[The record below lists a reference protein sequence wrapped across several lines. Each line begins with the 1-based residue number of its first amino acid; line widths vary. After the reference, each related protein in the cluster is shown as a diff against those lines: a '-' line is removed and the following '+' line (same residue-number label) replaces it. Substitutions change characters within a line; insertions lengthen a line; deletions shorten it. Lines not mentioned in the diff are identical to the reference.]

1 MVQENMSITLTPEQE
16 AWLNAR
22 VASGDFA
29 SVEEAARQLINERI
43 AERAAEASDDLA
55 WAKPFVEEARA
66 AVARG
71 EFVSLE
77 EYKAFNAAL
86 LASLRT

>member
-1 MVQENMSITLTPEQE
+1 MLLLNLLRKPMAITLTPEQE
-16 AWLNAR
+16 AWLNAH

-29 SVEEAARQLINERI
+29 SVEEAARQLIDERI
-43 AERAAEASDDLA
+43 AERAAEASDDLI

-77 EYKAFNAAL
+77 EHKAQ
-86 LASLRT
+86 

>member
-1 MVQENMSITLTPEQE
+1 MSITLTPEQE
-16 AWLNAR
+16 AWLTAH

-29 SVEEAARQLINERI
+29 SVEEAARQLIDERI
-43 AERAAEASDDLA
+43 AERATEESDDLA
-55 WAKPFVEEARA
+55 WAKPFVEKARA

-77 EYKAFNAAL
+77 EHKAYNAAL

>member
-1 MVQENMSITLTPEQE
+1 MSITLTPEQE
-16 AWLNAR
+16 AWLDAH

-29 SVEEAARQLINERI
+29 SIEDAARQLIDERI
-43 AERAAEASDDLA
+43 AERAAEENDDLA
-55 WAKPFVEEARA
+55 WARPSVDEARG

-77 EYKAFNAAL
+77 DHKAHNAAL
-86 LASLRT
+86 LACLRA

>member
-1 MVQENMSITLTPEQE
+1 MSITLTPEQE
-16 AWLNAR
+16 AWLNAH

-29 SVEEAARQLINERI
+29 SVEEAARQLIDERI
-43 AERAAEASDDLA
+43 AERATEEGDDLA
-55 WAKPFVEEARA
+55 WAKPFVEAARA

-77 EYKAFNAAL
+77 DHKAFNVAL
-86 LASLRT
+86 LASLRP